1 MRVSKETMAQHH
13 EALIS
18 AGAKLFRER
27 GFDGVG
33 VIEVAKEA
41 GLTHG
46 AFYGHFRSK
55 ADLAAESCRRA
66 FEERHGLWP
75 AGMTLSGFVGMYLSS
90 KHRDRPSEG
99 CPVVCFAESI
109 VRQETVVRREYAKG
123 FENYVRQI
131 SAQFE
136 ITGKTKLR
144 ARSDALLLIAAL
156 VGGVSAARSIVWSD
170 REMSDRI
177 LAETKKSVMQQF
189 GLR

>member
-1 MRVSKETMAQHH
+1 MAEHH
-13 EALIS
+13 NAIIS
-18 AGAKLFRER
+18 AGAKLFREH

-66 FEERHGLWP
+66 FEEQHGVWP
-75 AGMTLSGFVGMYLSS
+75 AGMTLSKFVSMYLSGE
-90 KHRDRPSEG
+90 HRDRPAEG
-99 CPVVCFAESI
+99 CPVPCFAESI
-109 VRQETVVRREYAKG
+109 GRQEAIVRREYAKG

-136 ITGKTKLR
+136 MAGQTKVR
-144 ARSDALLLIAAL
+144 ARKDALLLISAL

-177 LAETKKSVMQQF
+177 LTETKKSVMQQF